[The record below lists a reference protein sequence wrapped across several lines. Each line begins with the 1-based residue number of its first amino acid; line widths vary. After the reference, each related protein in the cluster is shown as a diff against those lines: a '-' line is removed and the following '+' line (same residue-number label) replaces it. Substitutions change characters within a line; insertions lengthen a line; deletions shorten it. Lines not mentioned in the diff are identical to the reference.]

1 MPRRAE
7 GLAERPRVAP
17 VAARR
22 GRGHHVPMTA
32 APLPTLA
39 LRGADIPLLGL
50 GTWQSEGDDARRA
63 VRDALELG
71 YRHVDTATGYGNE
84 ALVGRGLADSGV
96 PRDEVFLT
104 TKLPPDAAGRERE
117 TLERSLADLGV
128 DHVDLWLVH
137 WPPAGAATP
146 ATWEQFIALRDEGLT
161 RAIGVSNYSLAQIDE
176 LVAATGE
183 APAINQIPWSPGDHD
198 PHLVAGHTA
207 RGVALEGYS
216 PFKRTDLSDPSL
228 VEIAAAYGVTPRQ
241 VVLRWHLEHQ
251 VVVIPKSTH
260 RDRIAANL
268 EVTGFSLTSDE
279 VARIDALGS
288 SAGAEVGA

>member
-1 MPRRAE
+1 
-7 GLAERPRVAP
+7 
-17 VAARR
+17 
-22 GRGHHVPMTA
+22 MTS
-32 APLPTLA
+32 LPTLA

-63 VRDALELG
+63 VRDALALG

-84 ALVGRGLADSGV
+84 SLVGQGLADSGI
-96 PRDEVFLT
+96 PRQDVFLT

-128 DHVDLWLVH
+128 DQVDLWLVH

-146 ATWEQFIALRDEGLT
+146 STWEQFIQLRDEGLT
-161 RAIGVSNYSLAQIDE
+161 RAIGVSNYSIAQIDE

-198 PHLVAGHTA
+198 PDLVAAHQE

-216 PFKRTDLSDPSL
+216 PFKRTDLEDPVL
-228 VEIAAAYGVTPRQ
+228 VEIAAAHDATPRQ
-241 VVLRWHLEHQ
+241 VVLRWHIEHQ

-260 RDRIAANL
+260 RDRIAANF
-268 EVTGFSLTSDE
+268 EITGFALTPDE
-279 VARIDALGS
+279 VARIDSLTRVTD
-288 SAGAEVGA
+288 AEARS